1 MLLSNTVLF
10 GSRGYRLFLDDDQDK
25 GGEKGESESKPDA
38 NEENDPDLNVE
49 GLGDKGKETIRKIRG
64 ERDAE
69 KQKAAD
75 LDKQVRDLTK
85 KVNDLTKKEKDEA
98 DEEAKQQGKF
108 EELAN
113 KRKTELDTANS
124 TIESLEER
132 VKQVE
137 GVLDKVL
144 EDQWK
149 ELPKEVADA
158 YPGDDEDGVKKLE
171 WLPKARKLAEALK
184 GSGSGERRAGHGADP
199 NPSAT
204 DRQKLDDEIAAG
216 RARVGYNSW

>member
-1 MLLSNTVLF
+1 MLLGNSVIF
-10 GSRGYRLFLDDDQDK
+10 GSRGYRLFLDDDQDS
-25 GGEKGESESKPDA
+25 GGAKADSESKPDT
-38 NEENDPDLNVE
+38 EDENDPDLNVE

-85 KVNDLTKKEKDEA
+85 KVNDLTKKKQDEA

-108 EELAN
+108 EQLAE
-113 KRKTELDTANS
+113 KRKTELEAANS

-132 VKQVE
+132 VEQMST
-137 GVLDKVL
+137 VLDRVL

-149 ELPKEVADA
+149 ELPKEVQDA
-158 YPGDDEDGVKKLE
+158 YPGDDTDGVKKLE
-171 WLPKARKLAEALK
+171 WLPKARKLAEAIK
-184 GSGSGERRAGHGADP
+184 GSGSGERRQGHGADP

-204 DRQKLDDEIAAG
+204 DRQKLEDEVAAG
-216 RARVGYNSW
+216 RARVGFNAW